1 MTDLQATIEAAF
13 EQRRE
18 LDPARPDPRL
28 REAIEA
34 AIAMLDAGTARVAEK
49 TASGWVV
56 NQWLKKAVLLYF
68 AVSQN
73 RRMDAGFTAFYDKVP
88 PKFAGRSEAELAA
101 AGVRVAPPAVARLID
116 LGLS

>member
-49 TASGWVV
+49 IGRASCRER
-56 NQWLKKAVLLYF
+56 VLYT
-68 AVSQN
+68 V
-73 RRMDAGFTAFYDKVP
+73 
-88 PKFAGRSEAELAA
+88 
-101 AGVRVAPPAVARLID
+101 
-116 LGLS
+116 